1 MLAIIALYGSAHLAL
16 GFSTLLVLYLQSAI
30 VYYDFWSVTPFRCIV
45 ADDSGGWD
53 MGSLGALGT
62 FLSTTFDI
70 GATALHLVGFNY
82 SVLETLSAAEGWIG
96 WTGPIVRIASWGGSL
111 AVGWALAVLVI
122 RSGVLNS
129 FRGQVT
135 IGFTVVVGGA
145 VAVLGVAG
153 GC

>member
-1 MLAIIALYGSAHLAL
+1 MLGIIALYGSAHLAL

-30 VYYDFWSVTPFRCIV
+30 VYYNFWSVTPFRCIV
-45 ADDSGGWD
+45 ADDSAGWD

-96 WTGPIVRIASWGGSL
+96 WTGPVVRIVTWGGSL
-111 AVGWALAVLVI
+111 AVAWRLAVLVI

-129 FRGQVT
+129 FRGQLT
-135 IGFTVVVGGA
+135 AGITLVVSGA
-145 VAVLGVAG
+145 VAILGATG